1 MHGDEF
7 SGTYCVFPDSIY
19 KTDPVTRKDKA
30 ERKRVELHLHT
41 KMSAMDGFIDAGE
54 AVKTAA
60 KWGRCDNGPRRGA
73 GIPGRGERGGQAE
86 EKRR

>member
-1 MHGDEF
+1 MHGKYQRDEF

-19 KTDPVTRKDKA
+19 KTDPATRKDKA

-54 AVKTAA
+54 AVKP
-60 KWGRCDNGPRRGA
+60 RQNGATRPL
-73 GIPGRGERGGQAE
+73 Q
-86 EKRR
+86 